1 MLKLQYGLLAAL
13 LTGAYTLQ
21 ASSGGAEI
29 HTLDPYV
36 VYPATVANESP
47 LPTYSNPISSLS
59 YEPAVDVQNRNFAEA
74 QGDISIRGGIF
85 ENTGFNISTLSIFDP
100 QTGHYLAELPI
111 DPMMLDLP
119 EVRTGFTNQISAFNA
134 TAGSVRYLWR
144 PVSVDESYLKLT
156 LGENSLNT
164 QSFYTAYNL
173 SDSTSEDFIDFGLS
187 RSESDGTIKNGDHE
201 FKRISARYTHR
212 DDRSRFTLFG
222 GYQDKFFGWPNMY
235 TPFNVDETEDI
246 QTLLLLSEYD
256 LKINPDTE
264 LTISGYYREN
274 RDDYEYDRYRP
285 GIYNPYE
292 HKTLVSALHADLRHQ
307 SSDNNSLYYLSGD
320 VFFDSIDSTT
330 LTNSFQSRSY
340 GKLQAGMEYALGER
354 MEIQANL
361 ALNDTNRDAAMLN
374 PGIRLEYDASQ
385 PGSEASSV
393 WYAEY
398 SRSSQVSGY
407 TAIGSP
413 PSGLFAGNPNLGVER
428 NQNFELGWL
437 YTRAKVAFKL
447 TGFYRMDR
455 DLTDWTFSYAKTNAR
470 TANPV
475 DIDTFGIETFLKM
488 DLGSGWFA
496 FGYTYLRKDEDYSS
510 PDIDASFY
518 ALNFPEHRTTLS
530 IAYRLTEHL
539 ELRMD
544 NEYRLQRENA
554 LRQSGDHALLSYL
567 SLVYKPL
574 LDTPWDLC
582 LSVDNLWDED
592 FEEIPAVPASRR
604 QFAVQSTYSW

>member
-1 MLKLQYGLLAAL
+1 MLKLPHGLLFL
-13 LTGAYTLQ
+13 LITGGCLLQ
-21 ASSGGAEI
+21 GSPSGAEI

-36 VYPATVANESP
+36 VHPSTVANESP
-47 LPTYSNPISSLS
+47 LPTYSNPISPLS
-59 YEPAVDVQNRNFAEA
+59 YEPSVDVQNRNFAEA

-85 ENTGFNISTLSIFDP
+85 ENTGFNVSTLSIFDP

-111 DPMMLDLP
+111 DPMMLDVP
-119 EVRTGFTNQISAFNA
+119 EVHTGFANQVSAFNA
-134 TAGSVRYLWR
+134 TAGSVHYLWH
-144 PVSVDESYLKLT
+144 PVSVNESYLSLT
-156 LGENSLNT
+156 LGENNLNT
-164 QSFYTAYNL
+164 QSFYTAYTL
-173 SDSTSEDFIDFGLS
+173 SDGTKASFIDLGLS
-187 RSESDGTIKNGDHE
+187 RSQSDGTIEGGDHD
-201 FKRISARYTHR
+201 FKRISARYTYR
-212 DDRSRFTLFG
+212 DDRSRFTFFG
-222 GYQDKFFGWPNMY
+222 GYQDKFFGWPNLY

-264 LTISGYYREN
+264 LTLSGYYREN
-274 RDDYEYDRYRP
+274 RDDYEYDRSRP

-307 SSDNNSLYYLSGD
+307 NSGNSLYYLSGD

-340 GKLQAGMEYALGER
+340 GKLQAGMEHTLGER
-354 MEIQANL
+354 MEVDANL
-361 ALNDTNRDAAMLN
+361 AFSDTNRDAAMLN
-374 PGIRLEYDASQ
+374 PGIRFEYDASQ
-385 PGSEASSV
+385 AGSEASSV

-407 TAIGSP
+407 TAIGSS
-413 PSGLFAGNPNLGVER
+413 PSGLFAGNPDLGVER

-437 YTRAKVAFKL
+437 YTRTKVAVKL

-488 DLGSGWFA
+488 DLGSGWFSL
-496 FGYTYLRKDEDYSS
+496 GYTYLHKDEDYAS

-530 IAYRLTEHL
+530 FAYRLTEHL

-554 LRQSGDHALLSYL
+554 LRRSGDHALLSYL
-567 SLVYKPL
+567 SLIYKPL
-574 LDTPWDLC
+574 QETPWDLRV
-582 LSVDNLWDED
+582 SVDNLWDED